1 MNVFLSYQEFLCSS
15 LTGLTQ
21 KILAGL
27 AGCNFCGVQLL
38 LASLVPNMSYSFT
51 VGGMKQTA
59 VRVLH

>member
-1 MNVFLSYQEFLCSS
+1 MFLPYQEFLCSS

-27 AGCNFCGVQLL
+27 AGCNFCGAQLL
-38 LASLVPNMSYSFT
+38 LASLVPNTHTSYSFA
-51 VGGMKQTA
+51 VGGMERTA